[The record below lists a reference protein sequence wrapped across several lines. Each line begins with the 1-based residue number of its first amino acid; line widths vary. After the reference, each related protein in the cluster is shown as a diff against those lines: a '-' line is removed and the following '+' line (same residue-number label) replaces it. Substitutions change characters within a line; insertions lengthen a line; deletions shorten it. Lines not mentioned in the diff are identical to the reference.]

1 MSSKQSVLNMIT
13 VIDELKTSTKH
24 MSCECKCKFDR
35 KNVIQII
42 GEIMINVSV
51 EKMMYVKKIKFGT
64 LRPVVVKMENI

>member
-1 MSSKQSVLNMIT
+1 MIT
-13 VIDELKTSTKH
+13 VINELKTSTKH
-24 MSCECKCKFDR
+24 MSCKCKCKFDK

>member
-1 MSSKQSVLNMIT
+1 MIT
-13 VIDELKTSTKH
+13 VINELKTSTKH

-35 KNVIQII
+35 KNVIQIT

>member
-13 VIDELKTSTKH
+13 VINELKTSTKH

-64 LRPVVVKMENI
+64 LRPVVVKMGNI

>member
-1 MSSKQSVLNMIT
+1 MIT
-13 VIDELKTSTKH
+13 VINELKTSTKH
-24 MSCECKCKFDR
+24 MSCECKCKFDK

-51 EKMMYVKKIKFGT
+51 EKMMYVKKIKFRT

>member
-13 VIDELKTSTKH
+13 VINELKTSTKH

>member
-13 VIDELKTSTKH
+13 VINELKTSTKH

-51 EKMMYVKKIKFGT
+51 QKMMYVKKIKFGT

>member
-13 VIDELKTSTKH
+13 VINELKTSTKL

>member
-13 VIDELKTSTKH
+13 VINELKTSTKH
-24 MSCECKCKFDR
+24 MSWECKCKFDR

>member
-1 MSSKQSVLNMIT
+1 MCSKQSVFNMIT
-13 VIDELKTSTKH
+13 VINELKTSTKH
-24 MSCECKCKFDR
+24 MSCKCKCKFD
-35 KNVIQII
+35 KKSVIQII

>member
-13 VIDELKTSTKH
+13 VINELKTSTKH

-64 LRPVVVKMENI
+64 LRPVVAKMENI